1 VQNLVRKRK
10 KADFLML
17 YGASALPKLYQRS
30 PAWHFAAAFIVVGI
44 LHGLALHAMWMPA
57 EPVSEPSLP
66 LRMVARTLQIPA
78 PARPPAAPLERAAT
92 PPPAPIAPVEI
103 APAEIKAAPVKAAP
117 VKAAPVKIAPAPRV
131 TPLVPP
137 KPVSK
142 PEKPVV
148 KPAVKPVVPPK
159 AIPTKMPT
167 RVESRDQKPPVS
179 VTPSADPA
187 TAPLPRE
194 VKKAEPPVVE
204 VAAQYGAAYLQNP
217 APDYPILSRRRREQ
231 GTVQLQVW
239 VTTGGRAEKVEVV
252 KSSGF
257 ERLDAAAL
265 ATVKQW
271 RFIPARRGEVAVASS
286 VFVPIVFALN

>member
-1 VQNLVRKRK
+1 
-10 KADFLML
+10 ML
-17 YGASALPKLYQRS
+17 YGASALPKRYQRS

-44 LHGLALHAMWMPA
+44 MHGLALHALWMPA
-57 EPVSEPSLP
+57 EPVSEPSFP
-66 LRMVARTLQIPA
+66 LRMVARTLQLPA
-78 PARPPAAPLERAAT
+78 PARPPAASPERVAT

-103 APAEIKAAPVKAAP
+103 APIEAPP
-117 VKAAPVKIAPAPRV
+117 VEMTPAPRV
-131 TPLVPP
+131 TPVVPP
-137 KPVSK
+137 KPVFK

-167 RVESRDQKPPVS
+167 RVESRDQKTPVS
-179 VTPSADPA
+179 VTPSTDPA

-194 VKKAEPPVVE
+194 VKKVEPPVVE

-217 APDYPILSRRRREQ
+217 APAYPMLSRRRREQ

-239 VTTGGRAEKVEVV
+239 VTIGGRAEKVEVV

>member
-1 VQNLVRKRK
+1 
-10 KADFLML
+10 ML
-17 YGASALPKLYQRS
+17 YGASALPKRYQRS
-30 PAWHFAAAFIVVGI
+30 PAWHFAAAFIVVAI
-44 LHGLALHAMWMPA
+44 MHGLALYALWKPA
-57 EPVSEPSLP
+57 EPVSESSFP
-66 LRMVARTLQIPA
+66 LRMVARTLQL
-78 PARPPAAPLERAAT
+78 PARPPAASPERVAT
-92 PPPAPIAPVEI
+92 PPPAPIAPVENAPIEI
-103 APAEIKAAPVKAAP
+103 APIEAPP
-117 VKAAPVKIAPAPRV
+117 VEMTPAPRV
-131 TPLVPP
+131 TPVVPP

-167 RVESRDQKPPVS
+167 RVESRDQKAPVS
-179 VTPSADPA
+179 VTPSTDPA

-194 VKKAEPPVVE
+194 VQKAEPPVVE

-217 APDYPILSRRRREQ
+217 APAYPMLSRRRREQ

-286 VFVPIVFALN
+286 VFVPIVFVLN